1 MAKYYKKFRAVLY
14 FIKIDNNGC
23 IYVKMFSSNDVM
35 ANEVSALE
43 LNIILFCL
51 ENSVCTVPN
60 VMLEANRLI

>member
-1 MAKYYKKFRAVLY
+1 MYLCKNV
-14 FIKIDNNGC
+14 
-23 IYVKMFSSNDVM
+23 SSNDVM

-60 VMLEANRLI
+60 VMQIG